1 MLAPVAYLFGR
12 SAASAGFCA
21 VMAFWASC
29 ADAQL
34 RLPGEGGDVLIQPPG
49 HKVQVIGTA
58 APDPGEKI
66 AFEAFAS
73 KTLYYGALYID
84 VTAADLAY
92 YVDNFHTLAA
102 AKTVAK
108 AACESGAEAASHCE
122 IYAIVTPS
130 ADKALEDGAQT
141 LSESAARTFLDS
153 FLALE
158 KTSMLIEFH
167 QWHCL
172 LMVDSQALGY
182 HIRTVIITLNC
193 LTSTFAT
200 ADHAGKIINM
210 NRKWLTSTFTY
221 TPPTKTPYH
230 LLVINLQSYHQIKLT
245 VIICERQAK
254 TTCLLHCT
262 RVAIQK
268 NALLRV

>member
-158 KTSMLIEFH
+158 KTSMFGAFSVSGLGDMAYFVLPQSAESVSEKA
-167 QWHCL
+167 Q
-172 LMVDSQALGY
+172 QACAGFVAETMGNL
-182 HIRTVIITLNC
+182 HAAAQQAAVQARLETCRVI
-193 LTSTFAT
+193 
-200 ADHAGKIINM
+200 
-210 NRKWLTSTFTY
+210 Y
-221 TPPTKTPYH
+221 
-230 LLVINLQSYHQIKLT
+230 
-245 VIICERQAK
+245 
-254 TTCLLHCT
+254 
-262 RVAIQK
+262 
-268 NALLRV
+268 LRYPRG